1 MNRVN
6 RFIIIAFSFILAV
19 IFIVL
24 LLMMSSEVILK
35 GMIETTIDVAQKQ
48 PYRTIIMIVCF
59 VMALVALAT
68 MIVTILTSRMRK
80 QRVRSNDIGAI
91 DIGVDAIENIALN
104 AAKASQ
110 SGVKSAK
117 AWVSPYKGG
126 KIAISMTVMTYSD
139 VELPLMMSRLQERV
153 KKDVEKYTGIEV
165 SDVQVKVNR
174 VEAITARVE
183 R

>member
-6 RFIIIAFSFILAV
+6 RFIIIVFSFILAV
-19 IFIVL
+19 FFLLI
-24 LLMMSSEVILK
+24 LLMLSNEFVLK
-35 GMIETTIDVAQKQ
+35 GMIETVIDMAQKQ
-48 PYRTIIMIVCF
+48 PYKTVAMIACLIMVLVSLA
-59 VMALVALAT
+59 VMV
-68 MIVTILTSRMRK
+68 VTILTGRMRK
-80 QRVRSNDIGAI
+80 QRVRLNEIGAI

-126 KIAISMTVMTYSD
+126 KISVTMNVMAYSD

-153 KKDVEKYTGIEV
+153 KKDIEKYTGIEV

-174 VEAITARVE
+174 VEAIAARVE

>member
-6 RFIIIAFSFILAV
+6 RFFIIAFSFILAV

-35 GMIETTIDVAQKQ
+35 GMIETIIDVAQKQ
-48 PYRTIIMIVCF
+48 PYRTIIMIVCL
-59 VMALVALAT
+59 VMALVSLTT
-68 MIVTILTSRMRK
+68 MVVTILTSRMRR
-80 QRVRSNDIGAI
+80 QRVRANEIGTI

-117 AWVSPYKGG
+117 AWVSPYKGD
-126 KIAISMTVMTYSD
+126 KIAISMNVMTYSD

>member
-6 RFIIIAFSFILAV
+6 RFIITAFSFILAV

-48 PYRTIIMIVCF
+48 PYKTITMIVCL
-59 VMALVALAT
+59 VMALVSLTT
-68 MIVTILTSRMRK
+68 MVVTILTSRMRR
-80 QRVRSNDIGAI
+80 QRVRSNEIGAI

-126 KIAISMTVMTYSD
+126 KIEIGRASC
-139 VELPLMMSRLQERV
+139 RERV
-153 KKDVEKYTGIEV
+153 
-165 SDVQVKVNR
+165 
-174 VEAITARVE
+174 
-183 R
+183 

>member
-1 MNRVN
+1 MVL
-6 RFIIIAFSFILAV
+6 ISLAV
-19 IFIVL
+19 MV
-24 LLMMSSEVILK
+24 
-35 GMIETTIDVAQKQ
+35 
-48 PYRTIIMIVCF
+48 
-59 VMALVALAT
+59 
-68 MIVTILTSRMRK
+68 VTILTGRMRN
-80 QRVRSNDIGAI
+80 QRVRLNEIGAI

-126 KIAISMTVMTYSD
+126 KISVTMNVMAYSD

-153 KKDVEKYTGIEV
+153 KKDIEKYTGIEV
-165 SDVQVKVNR
+165 ADVQVKVNR
-174 VEAITARVE
+174 VEAIAARVE

>member
-6 RFIIIAFSFILAV
+6 RFFIIAFSFILAV

-35 GMIETTIDVAQKQ
+35 GMIETIIDVAQKQ
-48 PYRTIIMIVCF
+48 PYRTIIMIVCL
-59 VMALVALAT
+59 VMALVSLAT
-68 MIVTILTSRMRK
+68 MVVTILTSRMRR
-80 QRVRSNDIGAI
+80 QRVRANEIGTI

-117 AWVSPYKGG
+117 AWVSPYKGD
-126 KIAISMTVMTYSD
+126 KIAISMNVMTYSD